1 MNLVIAGGGIKAY
14 SSIGAIR
21 FLEKNIIF
29 DKIAG
34 VSAGSIIATLMAVC
48 CNSHR
53 IQSLYD
59 SIDLSK
65 YVLKYTSPMTYIKLI
80 TKTGIYDI
88 KEFRDSV
95 IHTLLQE
102 ACGNGDITF
111 QDIYYTYDKVLIISG
126 TCIDKR
132 ETHYY
137 HYITNPEMKVK
148 EAIAI
153 SCCVPFLF
161 TPFNWK
167 ENTLVDGG
175 LLENYPLYIFNDM
188 DLPNSKTTKVV
199 DSGVDISENTIGI
212 KFSDTYF
219 HNKANTLLNLIKCLV
234 LTILTNNENKYMR
247 PDYAKKTI
255 TIDTGDI
262 ESVSNFNISND
273 DKSILIDRGFLAAA
287 TYINNLK
294 K

>member
-21 FLEKNIIF
+21 FLEKSTTF

-34 VSAGSIIATLMAVC
+34 VSAGSIIATLLAIG
-48 CNSHR
+48 CNSYR

-65 YVLKYTSPMTYIKLI
+65 YVLKYTSAMTYIKLI

-88 KEFRDSV
+88 KEFRDSI
-95 IHTLLQE
+95 IHTLLEE
-102 ACGNGDITF
+102 ACDNGDITF
-111 QDIYYTYDKVLIISG
+111 EDIYNTHKKVLVISG
-126 TCIDKR
+126 TCINKR

-137 HYITNPEMKVK
+137 HYISNPSMKVK

-161 TPFNWK
+161 TPFSWK
-167 ENTLVDGG
+167 SNTLVDGG
-175 LLENYPLYIFNDM
+175 LLENYPLYIFNDV
-188 DLPNSKTTKVV
+188 DLPNSKIAAVT
-199 DSGVDISENTIGI
+199 DMGVDISDNTIGI
-212 KFSDTYF
+212 KFTDTYF
-219 HNKANTLLNLIKCLV
+219 HNKSDTLLNLIKCLV

-247 PDYAKKTI
+247 QDYTNKTI

-262 ESVSNFNISND
+262 ESVSNFNISIE
-273 DKSILIDRGFLAAA
+273 DKLILIDRGYVAASLF
-287 TYINNLK
+287 NLK

>member
-14 SSIGAIR
+14 ASIGAIR
-21 FLEKNIIF
+21 FLEKSTTF

-34 VSAGSIIATLMAVC
+34 VSAGSIIATLLAIG
-48 CNSHR
+48 CNSYR

-65 YVLKYTSPMTYIKLI
+65 YVLKYTSAMTYIKLI
-80 TKTGIYDI
+80 AKTGIYDI
-88 KEFRDSV
+88 KEFRDSI
-95 IHTLLQE
+95 IHTLLEE
-102 ACGNGDITF
+102 ACDNGDITF
-111 QDIYYTYDKVLIISG
+111 EDIYNTHKKVLVISG
-126 TCIDKR
+126 TCINKR

-137 HYITNPEMKVK
+137 HYISNPSMKVK

-161 TPFNWK
+161 TPFSWK
-167 ENTLVDGG
+167 SNTLVDGG
-175 LLENYPLYIFNDM
+175 LLENYPLYIFNDV
-188 DLPNSKTTKVV
+188 DLPNSKIAAVT
-199 DSGVDISENTIGI
+199 DMGVDISDNTIGI
-212 KFSDTYF
+212 KFTDTYF
-219 HNKANTLLNLIKCLV
+219 HNKADTLLNLIKCLV

-247 PDYAKKTI
+247 QDYTNKTI

-262 ESVSNFNISND
+262 ESVSNFNISIE
-273 DKSILIDRGFLAAA
+273 DKLTLIDRGYVAASLF
-287 TYINNLK
+287 NLK